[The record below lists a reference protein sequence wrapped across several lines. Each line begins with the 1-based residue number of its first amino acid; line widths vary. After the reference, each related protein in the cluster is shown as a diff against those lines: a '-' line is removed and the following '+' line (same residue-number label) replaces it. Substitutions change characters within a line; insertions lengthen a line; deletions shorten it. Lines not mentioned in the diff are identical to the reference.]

1 MRPGVRPGVRLGID
15 VGSVRVGVAACDPSG
30 LIASPVETVHRAT
43 VSARDGADPAARTSS
58 DRPSDLPA
66 DVVRIIELAAELG
79 AVEVIVGLPLSLS
92 GKRGAAADA
101 ASDYARKLA
110 QALQPVPVRLVDE
123 RLSTVSAH
131 GNLATAGLRS
141 RARRDVVDQ
150 QAAVIILQ
158 SALDTERTSGRI
170 PGELVIVTEGGRES

>member
-1 MRPGVRPGVRLGID
+1 MSDLANGAGVRPGVRLGID
-15 VGSVRVGVAACDPSG
+15 VGAVRVGVAACDPGG
-30 LIASPVETVHRAT
+30 LIASPIETIRRTPVGGRDD
-43 VSARDGADPAARTSS
+43 ARPAAPTSS
-58 DRPSDLPA
+58 GQSRDIA
-66 DVVRIIELAAELG
+66 RIAELAAQLG

-101 ASDYARKLA
+101 AVDYARVLA
-110 QALQPVPVRLVDE
+110 RALRPTPVRLVDE

-131 GNLATAGLRS
+131 GDLATAGIRS

-158 SALDTERTSGRI
+158 SALDTERSSRRL
-170 PGELVIVTEGGRES
+170 PGALVKLAEEG